1 MTVSIGGKNVATGAI
16 IAAVGGALAIVGA
29 FMAWMSFTVGKG
41 LADMAGDVG
50 ESFNGF
56 DENAGKLAVLVGIV
70 AVAAAVAWAAEIKVP
85 YLPVIVVA
93 AGVGILAVAG
103 LAYFTDTLTPG
114 SMQKAIDDGNKA
126 LDVLKSMASAYGVD
140 VSGTSI
146 GLGIG
151 FYLEILAGVLV
162 IVGGAMGLMKKS
174 A

>member
-1 MTVSIGGKNVATGAI
+1 
-16 IAAVGGALAIVGA
+16 
-29 FMAWMSFTVGKG
+29 
-41 LADMAGDVG
+41 
-50 ESFNGF
+50 
-56 DENAGKLAVLVGIV
+56 
-70 AVAAAVAWAAEIKVP
+70 
-85 YLPVIVVA
+85 
-93 AGVGILAVAG
+93 
-103 LAYFTDTLTPG
+103 
-114 SMQKAIDDGNKA
+114 MQKAIDDGNKA